1 MEEKL
6 LKLFQDFY
14 NEFKDFKAEMTDFKK
29 STERRLDKIDFRL
42 EGIDDKVSE
51 AFEAIEAHA
60 QINKEQHKE
69 IMNELKGEL
78 NIVQLA
84 VKRAAK

>member
-1 MEEKL
+1 M
-6 LKLFQDFY
+6 
-14 NEFKDFKAEMTDFKK
+14 
-29 STERRLDKIDFRL
+29 DKIDFRL

-60 QINKEQHKE
+60 QINREQHKE